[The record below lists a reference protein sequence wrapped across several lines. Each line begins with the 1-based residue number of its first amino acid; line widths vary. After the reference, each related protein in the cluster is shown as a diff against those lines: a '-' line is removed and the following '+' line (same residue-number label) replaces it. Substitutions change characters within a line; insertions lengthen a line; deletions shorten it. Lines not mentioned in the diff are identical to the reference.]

1 MTEAPTWRRD
11 RVCLGETYR
20 SRTRAEVRALAK
32 LRRDNGPSGGHKVSL
47 NTVRHLVADRGFKSQ
62 LMFAGSWSPVQCSCH
77 VPLRAHS
84 SPMPSVQTSGEA
96 TVASER
102 L

>member
-11 RVCLGETYR
+11 RVCLGETYGFIAR
-20 SRTRAEVRALAK
+20 APARRYAAHPAATKSRRK
-32 LRRDNGPSGGHKVSL
+32 PGSL

-62 LMFAGSWSPVQCSCH
+62 LMFTGPWSPVQCSCH